1 MNKSKNDSYHTVL
14 DYQKLDDELALRY
27 YSTLEHKRFKALS
40 AKEKEEYVKKSPL
53 PFINYFK
60 PFEII
65 TTISDSYYDI
75 ITSDSRPDY
84 RTIEILSLLEDYNS
98 FFDKPDGFVAYNGFK
113 VKFSK
118 DRGHNY
124 IYLGALLELGS
135 NINLHLLSYI
145 VTVAF
150 QEEFPSVKSSYIKL
164 QEFFNETEENI
175 KQALVSLQ
183 NLKLIT
189 FSEGDACNIV
199 INLNKDNILK
209 LEEKHSNYSHLEEDI
224 AINNHYKERI
234 IKTLSCPHCFE
245 ELSKQDIELIT
256 ADYDEY

>member
-40 AKEKEEYVKKSPL
+40 TKEKEEYVKKLPR

-60 PFEII
+60 PFSTIE
-65 TTISDSYYDI
+65 TISDCYYDI
-75 ITSDSRPDY
+75 ITSDGRPDY
-84 RTIEILSLLEDYNS
+84 RTIEILYLLNNYGS
-98 FFDKPDGFVAYNGFK
+98 YFDKDDTFVIYNGFK
-113 VKFSK
+113 VKLSGDGSDNF
-118 DRGHNY
+118 
-124 IYLGALLELGS
+124 IYLGALLDLGS

-145 VTVAF
+145 VTLAPK
-150 QEEFPSVKSSYIKL
+150 EEFPSVKSSYIKL
-164 QEFFNETEENI
+164 QEFFNETEESI
-175 KQALVSLQ
+175 RHALVSLQ

-189 FSEGDACNIV
+189 FSEDEACNIV

-234 IKTLSCPHCFE
+234 IKTPSCPHCFE